1 MHDVGGLNRQHAGA
15 QVHAQAKAALRAGM
29 EMLSQAEVGAAL
41 QIYFNLDALPQAR
54 LVASKAFRGAE
65 QGGSLS

>member
-1 MHDVGGLNRQHAGA
+1 MAFWV

-54 LVASKAFRGAE
+54 LPPLRTSDAPLNSQRVSQAEVAAT
-65 QGGSLS
+65 